1 MRYIAVILTVH
12 NRLDKTV
19 ACLNAVF
26 NQREKY
32 SFFNVDVFLTDDGS
46 TDDTS
51 KILRNRF
58 SAKPLHILSGNG
70 NLYWNGGMINS
81 WKAAI
86 EHGGYDGYL
95 WLNNDTIVLPN
106 LWNELEQADEYSRKQ
121 FGKGGIYVG
130 STKDPLTGEF
140 TYGGFEFTNQWTL
153 KDRFLHPNGHF
164 QLCQCAHGNVTY
176 ISHDVV
182 EKMGILCEQY
192 LHGGGDH
199 DYTYLAYKAGFP
211 LIVLKDYVGICE
223 NDHQQGGYA
232 DFLSMSLK
240 QRIKYLYSPLGFNL
254 HNTLLLQKRC
264 FPYRYPFVW
273 LMGYLKAF
281 FKKNEETFLRYPPN
295 RQ

>member
-106 LWNELEQADEYSRKQ
+106 LWNELEQVDEYSRKQ

-153 KDRFLHPNGHF
+153 KDRFLNPNGHF

-281 FKKNEETFLRYPPN
+281 FPKMYFKIYSQCRN
-295 RQ
+295 

>member
-1 MRYIAVILTVH
+1 MRHIAVILTVH

-26 NQREKY
+26 SQREKY

-58 SAKPLHILSGNG
+58 SAKPLHILSAGG
-70 NLYWNGGMINS
+70 NLFWNGGMILS
-81 WKAAI
+81 WKTAI

-106 LWNELEQADEYSRKQ
+106 LWKELQEADQYSKKQ
-121 FGKGGIYVG
+121 FGKSGIYVG
-130 STKDPLTGEF
+130 STKDPSTGQF
-140 TYGGFEFTNQWTL
+140 TYGGFDFTSKCTL
-153 KDRFLHPNGHF
+153 KDKFLHPDGSF

-176 ISHDVV
+176 ISHEVV

-192 LHGGGDH
+192 QHGGGDH

-211 LIVLKDYVGICE
+211 LIVLKEYVGTCE
-223 NDHQQGGYA
+223 NDHKQDGYA

-240 QRIKYLYSPLGFNL
+240 QRIKYLNSPLGFNL
-254 HNTLLLQKRC
+254 HNTLLFQKRC
-264 FPYRYPFVW
+264 FPHRYPFVW
-273 LMGYLKAF
+273 IMGYLKVF
-281 FKKNEETFLRYPPN
+281 FPKNYLKIYRLC
-295 RQ
+295 RKQ

>member
-121 FGKGGIYVG
+121 FAKGGIYVG

-281 FKKNEETFLRYPPN
+281 FPKMYFKIYSQCRN
-295 RQ
+295 

>member
-281 FKKNEETFLRYPPN
+281 FPKMYFKIYSQCRN
-295 RQ
+295 

>member
-281 FKKNEETFLRYPPN
+281 FPKMYFKIP
-295 RQ
+295 

>member
-106 LWNELEQADEYSRKQ
+106 LWNELEQVDEYSRKQ

-281 FKKNEETFLRYPPN
+281 FPKMYFRFFSV
-295 RQ
+295 